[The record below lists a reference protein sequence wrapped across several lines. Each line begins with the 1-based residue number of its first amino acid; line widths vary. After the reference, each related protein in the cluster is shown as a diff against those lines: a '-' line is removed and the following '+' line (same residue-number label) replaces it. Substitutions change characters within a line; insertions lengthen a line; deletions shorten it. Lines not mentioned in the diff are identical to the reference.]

1 MLSITKMEKNKQKMA
16 KNAHKS
22 PKITQKT
29 RFTPFVDVFRGI
41 LVLDRVK
48 LR

>member
-1 MLSITKMEKNKQKMA
+1 MAKNEQKMA

-22 PKITQKT
+22 PKISQKT
-29 RFTPFVDVFRGI
+29 RFKPFVDVFHGI